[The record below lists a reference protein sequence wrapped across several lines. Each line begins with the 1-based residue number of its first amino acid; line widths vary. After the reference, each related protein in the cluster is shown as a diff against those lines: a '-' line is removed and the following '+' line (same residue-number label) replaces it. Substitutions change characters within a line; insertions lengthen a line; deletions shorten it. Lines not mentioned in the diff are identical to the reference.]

1 MMHGNASVSSKYIA
15 FYAAKICKLDGMPCP
30 SERNAAAK
38 VRRRVS
44 GEKKSWINCVL
55 IDVLASRGSR
65 SILLFGAG
73 KTTIKHKN
81 NNKKKK
87 RNRGLRRRRRLLPF
101 FLSRFRQRIFINPD
115 VGSHK
120 PIQNGLIYGSCLRLV
135 LLQLL
140 QARTNFWK
148 TLHLKKFNEK
158 WGQFFIK

>member
-1 MMHGNASVSSKYIA
+1 M
-15 FYAAKICKLDGMPCP
+15 
-30 SERNAAAK
+30 
-38 VRRRVS
+38 RRRVS

-135 LLQLL
+135 LLLFL

-158 WGQFFIK
+158 WGSWGQRFYKTYIIQMCGVHRYIYSKASYRFD